1 MRDLIKKLE
10 RIEALIKD
18 RSGLFTVHY
27 KDGRTET
34 VKAGDIIDLTLE
46 RSEEI
51 ERFEEHKPRQHNGM
65 LEELCN
71 DLLTIKD
78 GD

>member
-1 MRDLIKKLE
+1 MKNQLLQRIE
-10 RIEALIKD
+10 RIEALIKN

-27 KDGRTET
+27 KDGRTEQ

-46 RSEEI
+46 HAEEI
-51 ERFEEHKPRQHNGM
+51 ERFEERTPRQHNGL

-71 DLLTIKD
+71 DLLTL
-78 GD
+78 